1 MLKGNIVHS
10 GNEFKRFLKIEM
22 DNKVLIDIIIKKFSE
37 LAGVW
42 EEYIQFLE
50 IKSFIEA
57 SNCLRYMYMSITSIL
72 TYVDLECT
80 YEKNILFSNID
91 VVPEIID
98 IIKKDID
105 CLADAQI
112 VQDNNDLMDEIF
124 PWDELS
130 DDDFPTAIVRIF
142 FDAIEIRK
150 QLDALGVT
158 ISVYLVYLDDKTSM
172 PEKEFAKDMLKI
184 YRQLLYFGKIEK
196 IFFQTGKLTN
206 MGAERNCND
215 CTTRFQIIFSLYN
228 RDKYIMRVDM
238 SHEGQPYIH
247 INLSESVSND
257 SVSKIVATAFPFSDN
272 GAVSEQLSFLKDDMI
287 NVFYKQGHMYWFRTE
302 FKKKIEKLFKDG
314 PERDILE
321 KLFDDRCHYYEL
333 WKNEGLQEKTVL
345 SFLDKQRDYIR
356 IMNLS
361 NFNEIYFVKSDNEII
376 DALGK
381 LRWIDKFVDI
391 VYELLNIKN
400 KEYCAM
406 SIVEMRKVLWM
417 IFDTVKEHEI
427 MWQGRIITEDSFMQ
441 KDLLTVCRWIM
452 EI

>member
-215 CTTRFQIIFSLYN
+215 CTTRFQIIFLF
-228 RDKYIMRVDM
+228 II
-238 SHEGQPYIH
+238 E
-247 INLSESVSND
+247 IN
-257 SVSKIVATAFPFSDN
+257 
-272 GAVSEQLSFLKDDMI
+272 
-287 NVFYKQGHMYWFRTE
+287 
-302 FKKKIEKLFKDG
+302 
-314 PERDILE
+314 IL
-321 KLFDDRCHYYEL
+321 
-333 WKNEGLQEKTVL
+333 
-345 SFLDKQRDYIR
+345 
-356 IMNLS
+356 
-361 NFNEIYFVKSDNEII
+361 
-376 DALGK
+376 
-381 LRWIDKFVDI
+381 
-391 VYELLNIKN
+391 
-400 KEYCAM
+400 
-406 SIVEMRKVLWM
+406 
-417 IFDTVKEHEI
+417 
-427 MWQGRIITEDSFMQ
+427 
-441 KDLLTVCRWIM
+441 
-452 EI
+452 